1 MDLALLWPFAT
12 VPDGKIGVER
22 TGRSDTV
29 VQQGERGVQP
39 RLLPAKR
46 YVALRRTIDIHNLV
60 VIPDDC
66 LGVVTSHI
74 GVPSELLT
82 APYDTRFG
90 CFTDVEAFLTAGGR
104 QGVQG
109 AVLPPG
115 TYAVHPH
122 AFEVIVLDSGAKT
135 YTVFGRQS
143 PATDAMAK
151 AEPNAVA
158 TPHGI
163 AVAVYPDSDD
173 SHVTLAMRQAG
184 AVDRSIYEVVRF
196 LSSAAG
202 NVTVEWEAAIAGSSL
217 LAQERLFL
225 PVTDM
230 TRRVFST
237 SAHWS
242 IAEFVANIRLL
253 EAEVAARYPARI
265 TEAVM
270 LPQVAVPVA

>member
-12 VPDGKIGVER
+12 VPDGKMGVER
-22 TGRSDTV
+22 TGRGDAV

-90 CFTDVEAFLTAGGR
+90 CFTDVEAFLAAGGL

-115 TYAVHPH
+115 AYAIHPH
-122 AFEVIVLDSGAKT
+122 AFEVIVLDSGQKT
-135 YTVFGRQS
+135 YTVFGKQS
-143 PATDAMAK
+143 SATDNMVK
-151 AEPNAVA
+151 AEPNAAV

-163 AVAVYPDSDD
+163 AVTVYPDSDD
-173 SHVTLAMRQAG
+173 SHATLTMLQAG
-184 AVDRSIYEVVRF
+184 AVERSTYQVVKF
-196 LSSAAG
+196 LASAAG
-202 NVTVEWEAAIAGSSL
+202 SVTIEWEVALAGGNP
-217 LAQERLFL
+217 LAQERLL
-225 PVTDM
+225 VTVTDM
-230 TRRVFST
+230 TRRAFST

-242 IAEFVANIRLL
+242 VAEFVANVRLL
-253 EAEVAARYPARI
+253 EADVAALYTARI

-270 LPQVAVPVA
+270 LPQVAVPLA